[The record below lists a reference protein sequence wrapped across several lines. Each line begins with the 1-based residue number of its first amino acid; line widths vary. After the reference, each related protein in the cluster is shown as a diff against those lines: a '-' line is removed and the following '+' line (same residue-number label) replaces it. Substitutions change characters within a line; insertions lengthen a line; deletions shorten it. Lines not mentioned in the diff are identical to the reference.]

1 MILLNIKD
9 DICEYIE
16 DNIKKKCSVHLLQF
30 DNIAV
35 FNNDTLNAVKHLKD
49 IVNIYDYHC
58 VYMVLD
64 GILKDFLL
72 DKNFRE
78 RAETLEL
85 ISILNSIEK
94 ADNNLDKLNYLFKY
108 KDRLIEISNLYYNLE
123 AKKDIYNV
131 LNTSELEAND
141 GDFISALEEAQD
153 IIQEVMNRK
162 NIYDRFLIK

>member
-1 MILLNIKD
+1 
-9 DICEYIE
+9 
-16 DNIKKKCSVHLLQF
+16 
-30 DNIAV
+30 
-35 FNNDTLNAVKHLKD
+35 
-49 IVNIYDYHC
+49 
-58 VYMVLD
+58 MVLD

-94 ADNNLDKLNYLFKY
+94 ADNDLDKLNYLFKY

-123 AKKDIYNV
+123 AKKDIYNI
-131 LNTSELEAND
+131 LDTAELEAND
-141 GDFISALEEAQD
+141 DDFIDALKEAQD

>member
-49 IVNIYDYHC
+49 TVNIYDYHC

-72 DKNFRE
+72 NEDFRE
-78 RAETLEL
+78 RAETSEL

-94 ADNNLDKLNYLFKY
+94 ADNDLDKLNYLFKY

-123 AKKDIYNV
+123 AKKDIHNI
-131 LNTSELEAND
+131 LDISKLEDND
-141 GDFISALEEAQD
+141 DFISALEEAQD
-153 IIQEVMNRK
+153 IIQEVMSRK